1 MKYTQG
7 RVLGI
12 VSADIREVIGIKAV
26 SFHKVDKERKNK
38 QKNLSTDSIFWF
50 FFLNFWLLHNWRK
63 IITIIFTSNTSVPSF
78 PLREY
83 SFLRLKMSV
92 VH

>member
-12 VSADIREVIGIKAV
+12 VSVDIREVIGIKAI

-38 QKNLSTDSIFWF
+38 QKNLSTDSFFWF
-50 FFLNFWLLHNWRK
+50 FFLNFWLLLIGEK
-63 IITIIFTSNTSVPSF
+63 
-78 PLREY
+78 
-83 SFLRLKMSV
+83 
-92 VH
+92 